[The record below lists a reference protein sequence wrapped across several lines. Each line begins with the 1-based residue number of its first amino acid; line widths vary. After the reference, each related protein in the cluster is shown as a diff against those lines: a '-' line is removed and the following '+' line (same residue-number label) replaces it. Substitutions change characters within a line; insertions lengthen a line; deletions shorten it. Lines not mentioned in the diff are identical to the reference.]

1 MYPIFAFLTLVTPG
15 LYDILANF
23 QSLKTTLLRLLCE
36 SSKQAVLRD
45 FPNFPTFYMGS
56 ALPLGLALFIY
67 IKVLFYEIVQHPP
80 NFDYSAGQKKRYKY
94 CFMKQKFQIQMIIPI
109 LHGVL
114 EIFHCIITS
123 NPHLKES

>member
-36 SSKQAVLRD
+36 SSKQAVLSD

-67 IKVLFYEIVQHPP
+67 IKVLFYEILQHPP
-80 NFDYSAGQKKRYKY
+80 IFDYSGGNWKVCEY
-94 CFMKQKFQIQMIIPI
+94 CFLKQKCQLQISTAQYKNAAIP
-109 LHGVL
+109 LR
-114 EIFHCIITS
+114 TS
-123 NPHLKES
+123 GFNTI